1 MDAKEY
7 IEQHK
12 NSRFFEILAAQEE
25 NDKYYPIKQFFNFL
39 YENMNELERFVNNM
53 SYIELTN
60 PELKDV
66 TLDDEEGIEK
76 IFEIANIKKK
86 SFCDIELNNRIYKS
100 TANFTPPKN
109 FYIPNNR
116 FINNINKILKNP
128 EENYDVGKYRKKD
141 SSKLLVEVDKSCIDS
156 VKPLT
161 LYDISVYSALVTLYK
176 TTNQTIFTY
185 NMIYRTM
192 IGDKKMSNTDS
203 VSIENIDNSINKLSN
218 IKLEISEKDA
228 DGKTHKIDRPLLNVL
243 KNKILFNEKNKNDCF
258 IIIFNT
264 EKPLL
269 LYDLAVLHNNQII
282 TIENK
287 VLQIQ
292 QNNKTLRNSK
302 TRIEI
307 KLYLIRAIKRIKNG
321 SKRTQKNVILL
332 DTLFENLM
340 IPKTRQSRRSTTNYI
355 LNCLDYW
362 ESIKF
367 INHYQIIKEHKTLKK
382 IIIN

>member
-12 NSRFFEILAAQEE
+12 NSRFFEILSAQKE

-53 SYIELTN
+53 SYIELTH

-116 FINNINKILKNP
+116 FINTINKLLKNP
-128 EENYDVGKYRKKD
+128 EGNYSIGKYRKKD